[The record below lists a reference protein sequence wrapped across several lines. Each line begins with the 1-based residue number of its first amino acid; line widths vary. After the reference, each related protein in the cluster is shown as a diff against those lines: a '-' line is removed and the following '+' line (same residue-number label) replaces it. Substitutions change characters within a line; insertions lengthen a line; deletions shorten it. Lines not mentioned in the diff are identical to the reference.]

1 MRLFLDASVIFT
13 AAHNPAGRSA
23 AIVDLARQGRSSL
36 VSSQHAVAEA
46 RKNVA
51 VKYAEALPRL
61 DATLRHVALVP
72 EATPADVTWAAE
84 QGLPPKDAPILAA
97 AVASGADVLV
107 TGDRTHFGVLFGRRL
122 RGVLVLNP
130 ADALARLLEKP

>member
-1 MRLFLDASVIFT
+1 MRLFLDANVIFT

-46 RKNVA
+46 RRNVA
-51 VKYAEALPRL
+51 IKHAEALPRL
-61 DATLRHVALVP
+61 DATLRHVDLVP
-72 EATPADVTWAAE
+72 EAAPADVTWAAE

-97 AVASGADVLV
+97 AAASGGDLLV
-107 TGDRTHFGVLFGRRL
+107 TGDRTHFGVLYGRRL